1 MYLLKLKIIHLKGP
15 FPRDAGKGNL
25 DFPEASFFIGD
36 FMLQPEMLY
45 LLVADISLPLVRTFV
60 LLLE

>member
-1 MYLLKLKIIHLKGP
+1 MKGP
-15 FPRDAGKGNL
+15 FPGDAGKGNL